1 MTDGT
6 KELAALG
13 RLVRIAQS
21 DTGQSRRVANF
32 LLSWWNAQSC
42 GGFDMTDL
50 WSVDRAIADDML
62 VVFRMIMTFR
72 IYPTALGHQDDFA
85 AIVERWRPET
95 KGPRE

>member
-1 MTDGT
+1 
-6 KELAALG
+6 
-13 RLVRIAQS
+13 
-21 DTGQSRRVANF
+21 
-32 LLSWWNAQSC
+32 
-42 GGFDMTDL
+42 MTDL